1 MPFVPQDMSPDEKTL
16 LASISA
22 QMVAHRGATTPQQ
35 VQAARSEAQQ
45 VAGEMIWAQRAET
58 MPPEPE
64 EPLNE
69 ELTAYYG
76 RLAAAAAENRAMY
89 EDGEPEYYELPERQP
104 KG

>member
-16 LASISA
+16 LASISD
-22 QMVAHRGATTPQQ
+22 QMVVHRGATTPQQ
-35 VQAARSEAQQ
+35 VQAARNEAQQ
-45 VAGEMIWAQRAET
+45 VAGEMIWAERAGSLPSE
-58 MPPEPE
+58 EE
-64 EPLNE
+64 EPLTE

-89 EDGEPEYYELPERQP
+89 EDEPEYYELPERQP